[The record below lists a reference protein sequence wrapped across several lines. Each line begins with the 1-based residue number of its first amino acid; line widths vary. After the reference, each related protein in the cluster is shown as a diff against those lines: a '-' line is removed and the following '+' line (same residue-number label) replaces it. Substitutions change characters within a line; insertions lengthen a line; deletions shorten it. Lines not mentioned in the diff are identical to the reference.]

1 MCLYK
6 FNPDFLR
13 HVNITRKGK
22 KKLNE
27 SMLFLYF
34 FANVK
39 SEIKDIRNVCR
50 LSVAGKQSHNRPME
64 RERERLAIIAVHN
77 V

>member
-1 MCLYK
+1 
-6 FNPDFLR
+6 
-13 HVNITRKGK
+13 
-22 KKLNE
+22 
-27 SMLFLYF
+27 MLFLYF